1 MLRAIFIR
9 LLILAIVI
17 YLLYALKVYIE
28 SRRKDKTRKKTVN
41 DLEAADYDKDEWEK
55 IKKELENHG

>member
-41 DLEAADYDKDEWEK
+41 DLEAVYYEKDE
-55 IKKELENHG
+55 